1 MGGMGVRQMMCQE
14 KLEYTKTNPQ
24 YPDYLAD
31 NREKLSEEKY
41 AAYNKQCELTRRFFF
56 FIQKVF

>member
-1 MGGMGVRQMMCQE
+1 MGVGQMMCQE
-14 KLEYTKTNPQ
+14 KLECTKTNPQ

-56 FIQKVF
+56 HTESF